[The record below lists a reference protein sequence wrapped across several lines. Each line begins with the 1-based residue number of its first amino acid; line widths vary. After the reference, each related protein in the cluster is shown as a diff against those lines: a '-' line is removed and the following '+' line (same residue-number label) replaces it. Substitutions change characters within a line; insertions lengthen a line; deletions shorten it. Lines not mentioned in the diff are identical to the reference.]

1 MLNTTMVCC
10 ITGTR
15 FLQKK
20 VGIDLKESWTVIK
33 SNQQFVMYRLIR
45 DFRIFA
51 KLGQ

>member
-10 ITGTR
+10 YNGHE

-33 SNQQFVMYRLIR
+33 SNQQFVIYWLSLE
-45 DFRIFA
+45 FS
-51 KLGQ
+51 QS